1 MSGRECP
8 VQEGQQRFRKIK
20 LPGLPIAAPTAM
32 SNVSAGWLPKHDGWL
47 LHDDPH
53 STLCSDPL
61 ESMRSGA
68 WTRSRDAEFC
78 RSRLPALRVLCSSN
92 ASDVHASTKH
102 AQGEVRDRRPSGLLW
117 HAANCSMRHFSA
129 PAACELLRA
138 NGGLLAVGDSTMRHL
153 FMGFLS
159 VVSDDYDRG
168 AVSQD
173 SVQRNETLR
182 RAGNDSSVEC
192 RGDLQFSSNLC
203 RRVRDLATSPIAHCP
218 GVHMRFAERRH
229 APELKHALSEQRSNG
244 SKLNSDSAQ
253 LSDMIDA
260 VPEHSH
266 VIVRLGVHE
275 NFNASSVEAAVPRS
289 HLGTPILGLALL
301 CFPPFTTAC
310 LRSCV
315 LVRFSR
321 VGNAAASDARA
332 AAECAPRAPPLRG
345 ALGGG
350 PREAQTLPL
359 DPRQP
364 ASARLH
370 APDGRLLPRARLHS
384 RRSVRGESRRAQL

>member
-1 MSGRECP
+1 M
-8 VQEGQQRFRKIK
+8 
-20 LPGLPIAAPTAM
+20 AAPTVM

-173 SVQRNETLR
+173 SVQRNETFR

-203 RRVRDLATSPIAHCP
+203 RRVRELATSPIAHCP

-229 APELKHALSEQRSNG
+229 APELEHALSEQRSNG

-253 LSDMIDA
+253 LSDMIDG

-289 HLGTPILGLALL
+289 HLGTPILGVCPASLPSVHDCLSPLMRPCSVLPCGQCSCERCSRGCRVRA
-301 CFPPFTTAC
+301 AC
-310 LRSCV
+310 ASSSWRPRRWAPRSPNAT
-315 LVRFSR
+315 SR
-321 VGNAAASDARA
+321 PKATCQCAPSRAGWPTSAASTA
-332 AAECAPRAPPLRG
+332 ALSSIRTR
-345 ALGGG
+345 
-350 PREAQTLPL
+350 
-359 DPRQP
+359 
-364 ASARLH
+364 
-370 APDGRLLPRARLHS
+370 
-384 RRSVRGESRRAQL
+384 